1 MRFNQDYL
9 DFGVEIV
16 SSEPPTIRCNTCGKV
31 WRVKLG
37 DGGEML
43 PIGCWFCP
51 ICRKQDRKKVC
62 QIMGV

>member
-9 DFGVEIV
+9 DFVGVKIV
-16 SSEPPTIRCNTCGKV
+16 SSDPPTIHCNTCGKV

-43 PIGCWFCP
+43 PIGCWFCH
-51 ICRKQDRKKVC
+51 
-62 QIMGV
+62 GL